1 MKLVIEKL
9 SKTYPGGVRAL
20 DEVSLEIPRGMFG
33 LLAQWGWQVDF
44 DEDDSYVAGSGFRE
58 CDFGGIAGRGAD

>member
-20 DEVSLEIPRGMFG
+20 DAVSLEI
-33 LLAQWGWQVDF
+33 QWGWQVDF

-58 CDFGGIAGRGAD
+58 CNLGGIAGRGAD